1 MKDFIEQLGVF
12 VDKFCGPGLGGNLSG
27 QASGLVLLCSLLTG
41 LGRPFSGQ
49 HLQNNGVGVVTLG
62 GGSLP
67 LPAYMNLLIAHICFE
82 VVK

>member
-62 GGSLP
+62 GGLFHFRP
-67 LPAYMNLLIAHICFE
+67 I
-82 VVK
+82 